1 MRAGVALGSNLGE
14 RLANLRRA
22 RKEIAAL
29 NGVRPP
35 ILSSAVY
42 ETEPIGCETGAGRF
56 LNATVEFGY
65 AGEPQN
71 LLEELA
77 AIEQKLGRPAGHPQ
91 NRSRTIDLDL
101 LYCGDLEIRTA
112 WLQLPHPRMIER
124 EFVLRPLADIAP
136 DMIVPKQTESI
147 RELLVRL
154 PETGTVV
161 CFAPEW

>member
-35 ILSSAVY
+35 ILSSTIY
-42 ETEPIGCETGAGRF
+42 ETEPIGCETGAGKF
-56 LNATVEFGY
+56 LNAAVEFGY

-77 AIEQKLGRPAGHPQ
+77 AIEQKLGRPAGHLQ
-91 NRSRTIDLDL
+91 NTSRTIDLDL
-101 LYCGDLEIRTA
+101 LYCGDLEITTDG
-112 WLQLPHPRMIER
+112 LQLPHPRMVER
-124 EFVLRPLADIAP
+124 EFVLRPIADIVP
-136 DMIVPKQTESI
+136 DLIVPKQTETV
-147 RELLVRL
+147 RELLAQL

-161 CFAPEW
+161 CFASEW